1 MTNVGTNPTVGGRA
15 RTVETHAIGQSLDL
29 YGKRIEVAFLKR
41 LRDEKRFETKDL
53 LFAQI
58 RADAAEAKKVCE
70 ERKKKCLQFGTVV
83 LNCQRLNRKLG

>member
-1 MTNVGTNPTVGGRA
+1 
-15 RTVETHAIGQSLDL
+15 VETHVIGESLDL

-70 ERKKKCLQFGTVV
+70 ERKKVFTI
-83 LNCQRLNRKLG
+83 RNRCAKLSKVKP